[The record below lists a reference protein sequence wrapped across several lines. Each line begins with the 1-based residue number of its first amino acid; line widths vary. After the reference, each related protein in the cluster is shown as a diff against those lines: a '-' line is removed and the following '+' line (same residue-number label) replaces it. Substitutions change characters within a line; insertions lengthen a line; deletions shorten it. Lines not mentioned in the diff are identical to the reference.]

1 MLSLRQATLL
11 FTFSTL
17 KTVDDH
23 CGYSLPFDPFQ
34 FFFSNNADY
43 HDIHHQAIGIKKNFS
58 QPFFIHWDV
67 IMGTRMTRK
76 DVEKKLKK
84 ARENGVSKENGVR
97 HANGNGVHA
106 NGNGQYRNGAA
117 NGDLHKEKVE

>member
-1 MLSLRQATLL
+1 
-11 FTFSTL
+11 
-17 KTVDDH
+17 
-23 CGYSLPFDPFQ
+23 
-34 FFFSNNADY
+34 
-43 HDIHHQAIGIKKNFS
+43 
-58 QPFFIHWDV
+58 
-67 IMGTRMTRK
+67 MGTRMTRK

-84 ARENGVSKENGVR
+84 ARENGVSKENGVQ